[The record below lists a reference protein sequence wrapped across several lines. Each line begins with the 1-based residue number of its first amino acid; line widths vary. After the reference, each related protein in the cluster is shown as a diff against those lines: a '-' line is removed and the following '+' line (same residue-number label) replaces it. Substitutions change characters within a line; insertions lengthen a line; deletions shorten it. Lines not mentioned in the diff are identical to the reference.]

1 MTAVRLLPTARS
13 RARANP
19 LAGLRR
25 RPVTAASSLV
35 VAGVCLAVLAAPLL
49 APHPPLEQDLTSA
62 LTGPSGHHL
71 LGTDGLGRD
80 VLSRL
85 LYGGRPALLG
95 VGLAVLVYAV
105 VGMTLGVVAGYLR
118 GWTDRVIVSILDV
131 LLSVPAIIV
140 TLAVLAIFHQS
151 NIAAML
157 TIGFFASA
165 NLARIIRS
173 SCIALREELFVDAA
187 KVSGLGPARIM
198 VRHILPGLVGQLLVQ
213 VCLFAGIALAI
224 QTGLGFLGLATPA
237 PAPSWGG
244 MVGDAAQVMQ
254 QDPYLL
260 LVSGGLIGVMT
271 ISFGLLGDGLRDLEE
286 DRRRATGGG
295 SPRPVRVPAG
305 PDPEGPSGES
315 SDVPPDSQSDDAVLA
330 VRDYSIA
337 FATAQGTRV
346 VVDSVGFTV
355 RPGEIF
361 GLVGESG
368 SGKTVTGLSL
378 LGLLPANGA
387 VTGGS
392 AWLAG
397 RRISGLPEKE
407 LRHLRGSE
415 IALVSQEPM
424 MALDPYFTIGSQLSE
439 IVRRIGG
446 VSGGKEAVRQRVHEL
461 LTSVH
466 LRETD
471 DVARR
476 HPHEL
481 SGGMLQRIAI
491 AMALAGSP
499 KVLIADEP
507 TTALDVTVQAGI
519 LDLLRSLR
527 DERGT
532 AIILITHD
540 LGVVADTCDRAI
552 VMEQGRIVEEGAVED
567 IFYRPRHP
575 YTTRLIQSTPSIA
588 PIEGR
593 IA

>member
-1 MTAVRLLPTARS
+1 MTTVEAPPKARS
-13 RARANP
+13 RPRTNP
-19 LAGLRR
+19 FAGIWR
-25 RPVTAASSLV
+25 RPVAATALVGVVGTTAAV
-35 VAGVCLAVLAAPLL
+35 VLAPLL
-49 APHPPLEQDLTSA
+49 APHPPLAQDLLHA
-62 LTGPSGHHL
+62 LSGPSTDHP
-71 LGTDGLGRD
+71 LGTDALGRD

-85 LYGGRPALLG
+85 LYGGRPTLTG
-95 VGLAVLVYAV
+95 VALAVLVYALF
-105 VGMTLGVVAGYLR
+105 GMTLGMLAGYLR
-118 GWTDRVIVSILDV
+118 GWTDRVIVAALDV
-131 LLSVPAIIV
+131 MLSVPAVII
-140 TLAVLAIFHQS
+140 TLAVLAIFYQS
-151 NIAAML
+151 NVAAML

-165 NLARIIRS
+165 GLARIIRS

-187 KVSGLGPARIM
+187 RVSGLGPARIM
-198 VRHILPGLVGQLLVQ
+198 ARHILPRLTGQVLVPVF
-213 VCLFAGIALAI
+213 LFSGNALAI

-244 MVGDAAQVMQ
+244 MVGDAAQIMQ

-260 LVSGGLIGVMT
+260 FVSGGVIGLMSL
-271 ISFGLLGDGLRDLEE
+271 SFGLVGDGLRDLEQ
-286 DRRRATGGG
+286 DRRQSTGGRLRRPAPAADTQDAAT
-295 SPRPVRVPAG
+295 SPDRP
-305 PDPEGPSGES
+305 PEG
-315 SDVPPDSQSDDAVLA
+315 AVLA

-337 FATAQGTRV
+337 FATAQGPRT

-378 LGLLPANGA
+378 LGLLPPNGA
-387 VTGGS
+387 VTGGA

-397 RRISGLPEKE
+397 TRISGLPERE
-407 LRHLRGSE
+407 LRGIRGSE

-424 MALDPYFTIGSQLSE
+424 VALDPYFTVGSQLAE
-439 IVRRIGG
+439 VVRRTDD
-446 VSGGKEAVRQRVHEL
+446 VPGGKDAVRQRIREL
-461 LTSVH
+461 LASVH
-466 LRETD
+466 LRDPD

-476 HPHEL
+476 YPHEL

-519 LDLLRSLR
+519 LDLLRTLR
-527 DERGT
+527 DERGM

-552 VMEQGRIVEEGAVED
+552 VMERGRIVEEGSVDD
-567 IFYRPRHP
+567 IFYRPGHP
-575 YTTRLIQSTPSIA
+575 YTRRLIASTPSIA

>member
-1 MTAVRLLPTARS
+1 MTTVEAPPRARS
-13 RARANP
+13 RARINP
-19 LAGLRR
+19 FAGIWR
-25 RPVTAASSLV
+25 RPVAAASLV
-35 VAGVCLAVLAAPLL
+35 VVVGITAAVILAPLL
-49 APHPPLEQDLTSA
+49 APHPPLAQDLRHA
-62 LTGPSGHHL
+62 LSGPSADHP

-85 LYGGRPALLG
+85 LHGGRPTLIG
-95 VGLAVLVYAV
+95 VGVAVLVYAFF
-105 VGMTLGVVAGYLR
+105 GMSLGMLAGYLR
-118 GWTDRVIVSILDV
+118 GWTDRVIVAVLDV
-131 LLSVPAIIV
+131 MLSVPAGII
-140 TLAVLAIFHQS
+140 TLSGLAIFSQS
-151 NIAAML
+151 NVAAML
-157 TIGFFASA
+157 TLGFFASA
-165 NLARIIRS
+165 GLARIIRS
-173 SCIALREELFVDAA
+173 SCLALREELFVDAA
-187 KVSGLGPARIM
+187 RVSGLGPARIM
-198 VRHILPGLVGQLLVQ
+198 ARHILPRLTGQVLVPVF
-213 VCLFAGIALAI
+213 LFSGNALAI

-244 MVGDAAQVMQ
+244 MVGDAAQIMQ

-260 LVSGGLIGVMT
+260 FVSGGVIGLM
-271 ISFGLLGDGLRDLEE
+271 SLAFGLVGDGLRDLEQ
-286 DRRRATGGG
+286 DRRQATGGRPG
-295 SPRPVRVPAG
+295 RPVPATA
-305 PDPEGPSGES
+305 PQDAAEPSDGA
-315 SDVPPDSQSDDAVLA
+315 SDGAVLA

-337 FATAQGTRV
+337 FATAQGPRT

-378 LGLLPANGA
+378 LGLLPPNGA

-397 RRISGLPEKE
+397 TRISGLPERE
-407 LRHLRGSE
+407 LQRVRGRE

-424 MALDPYFTIGSQLSE
+424 VALDPYFTIGAQLSE
-439 IVRRIGG
+439 VVRRTGA
-446 VSGGKEAVRQRVHEL
+446 VTGGKDAVRRRVRDL

-466 LRETD
+466 LRDPD

-481 SGGMLQRIAI
+481 SGGMLQRVVI

-527 DERGT
+527 DEHGM
-532 AIILITHD
+532 AIVLITHD
-540 LGVVADTCDRAI
+540 LGVVADICDRAI

-567 IFYRPRHP
+567 IFYRARHP
-575 YTTRLIQSTPSIA
+575 YTRKLIESTPSIA
-588 PIEGR
+588 RTEGR

>member
-1 MTAVRLLPTARS
+1 MTAVDSPPKPQPRAWA
-13 RARANP
+13 RARARTSP
-19 LAGLRR
+19 FTGIWR
-25 RPVTAASSLV
+25 RPVTAAAFVV
-35 VAGVCLAVLAAPLL
+35 VAGICAAVILAPFL
-49 APHPPLEQDLTSA
+49 APHPPLAQDLLHA
-62 LTGPSGHHL
+62 QAGPSGSHP
-71 LGTDGLGRD
+71 LGTDSLGRD

-85 LYGGRPALLG
+85 LYGGRPTLLG

-105 VGMTLGVVAGYLR
+105 VGMSLGILAGYLR
-118 GWTDRVIVSILDV
+118 GWTDRVIVAVLDV

-151 NIAAML
+151 NVAAML

-187 KVSGLGPARIM
+187 KVSGLGPTRIM
-198 VRHILPGLVGQLLVQ
+198 ARHILPGLVGQLLVQ

-224 QTGLGFLGLATPA
+224 QTGLGFLGMATPA

-244 MVGDAAQVMQ
+244 MVGEAAQVMQ
-254 QDPYLL
+254 QNPRLL
-260 LVSGGLIGVMT
+260 LISGGLIGLMS
-271 ISFGLLGDGLRDLEE
+271 IAFGLLGDGLRDLEE

-295 SPRPVRVPAG
+295 AQRPVPVVAAT
-305 PDPEGPSGES
+305 DTSDTAPEG
-315 SDVPPDSQSDDAVLA
+315 AALA

-337 FATAQGTRV
+337 FATAREPRT
-346 VVDSVGFTV
+346 VVDSISFTV

-378 LGLLPANGA
+378 LGLLAPGGA

-392 AWLAG
+392 AWLG
-397 RRISGLPEKE
+397 GTRISGLPERE
-407 LRHLRGSE
+407 LRRIRGGE

-424 MALDPYFTIGSQLSE
+424 MALDPYFTVGSQLAE
-439 IVRRIGG
+439 VIRRIGTDTG
-446 VSGGKEAVRQRVHEL
+446 SGGKEAVRQRIREL

-466 LRETD
+466 LRDPD

-519 LDLLRSLR
+519 LDLLRTLR
-527 DERGT
+527 DERGM
-532 AIILITHD
+532 AIVLITHD

-552 VMEQGRIVEEGAVED
+552 VMERGRIVEEGSVED
-567 IFYRPRHP
+567 VFYRPQHP
-575 YTTRLIQSTPSIA
+575 YTRKLIESTPSIVRT
-588 PIEGR
+588 EGR